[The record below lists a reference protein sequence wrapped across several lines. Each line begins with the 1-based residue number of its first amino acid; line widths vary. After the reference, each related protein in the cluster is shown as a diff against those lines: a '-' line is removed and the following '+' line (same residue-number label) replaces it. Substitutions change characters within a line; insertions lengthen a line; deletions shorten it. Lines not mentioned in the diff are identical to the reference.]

1 MTPWT
6 VACQAFL
13 SLGFLRQKYWNGLP
27 FPPGDLPDLGIEPIS
42 PALAGSYLPLS
53 HQGSPKYNDTLPKEL
68 NIYLNLGE
76 QSYLDLADT
85 TVIKCAR
92 FATSQVRFKS
102 FLAYAGLVAKS
113 CQASLSFTISLS
125 LLKLMFIESV
135 MPSNHLIL
143 CHLLLLLPS
152 IFPNIRFFS
161 S

>member
-1 MTPWT
+1 M
-6 VACQAFL
+6 
-13 SLGFLRQKYWNGLP
+13 S
-27 FPPGDLPDLGIEPIS
+27 DI
-42 PALAGSYLPLS
+42 
-53 HQGSPKYNDTLPKEL
+53 
-68 NIYLNLGE
+68 
-76 QSYLDLADT
+76 

-92 FATSQVRFKS
+92 FAMRQVRFKS

-152 IFPNIRFFS
+152 IFPSIRVFSNEWAFHMRWPRYWSFSFSISPSNDYSGLISFRISSQSKGLSKVFFNTTVQKHQFFGS
-161 S
+161 QLSLQSNSHIHT

>member
-1 MTPWT
+1 MD
-6 VACQAFL
+6 C
-13 SLGFLRQKYWNGLP
+13 SLPGSSVHDSPGKNTGVSSHSLLQGISPTQGSNPGLP
-27 FPPGDLPDLGIEPIS
+27 HCRRILHH
-42 PALAGSYLPLS
+42 LS
-53 HQGSPKYNDTLPKEL
+53 HQGSLKYNDTLPKEL

-76 QSYLDLADT
+76 QSYLDLSDI

-92 FATSQVRFKS
+92 FVTSQVRFQS
-102 FLAYAGLVAKS
+102 FLAHAGLIAKS

-125 LLKLMFIESV
+125 LLRLMFIELV